1 MCNYGLAP
9 SCTGGVQLAGLRC
22 SAFQAWICALRAVL
36 GLSCSTVSGCREKG
50 SVVLLSRWR
59 MMEARS
65 TLRPLGSSTGSS
77 IRLYVIG
84 SCARHSSDKGQRW
97 FWSSDSNYSFT
108 QCRGL
113 PLAGV
118 LS

>member
-1 MCNYGLAP
+1 MRTYVLTALL
-9 SCTGGVQLAGLRC
+9 TGGGAQIAVRGQVVGLRC
-22 SAFQAWICALRAVL
+22 SAFQAWICARSAVL

-77 IRLYVIG
+77 IRLYVMG
-84 SCARHSSDKGQRW
+84 SCRQAQ
-97 FWSSDSNYSFT
+97 
-108 QCRGL
+108 L
-113 PLAGV
+113 
-118 LS
+118 